1 MEKKVTVGSGI
12 NCIAPMFVIGTDA
25 NIGADV
31 CEHGASALGTADVP
45 ATHCCYQW
53 RPAWS
58 HMAYKVAHT
67 AYVNYTVNCNYM
79 Y

>member
-31 CEHGASALGTADVP
+31 CEHRRIGVR
-45 ATHCCYQW
+45 HC
-53 RPAWS
+53 
-58 HMAYKVAHT
+58 
-67 AYVNYTVNCNYM
+67 
-79 Y
+79 